1 MNINTDHILLLIGF
15 LAGIGLWRRLF
26 KTIIIYDYQKGLLY
40 RKGIFKKTLAAGKY
54 IYFKPNSSIDVID
67 MRQNLVTLPGQEIL
81 TKDNVNIK
89 VALLGFYT
97 VNDPEKTRHSENYYN
112 QFYNICQLVLRDQI
126 GLISVEELLATKN
139 SIEQQMLQIISEP
152 ASDLGLSVSRLAIK
166 DIILPGNLRKAFS
179 GILEAQ
185 KDAQRQLEKA
195 RGEQA
200 VLRKLANSSGMY
212 ESNPALLQARLIQAL
227 SSGNNSIVFTSDER
241 VLVKQSAGGQKILD
255 KQP

>member
-1 MNINTDHILLLIGF
+1 M
-15 LAGIGLWRRLF
+15 
-26 KTIIIYDYQKGLLY
+26 
-40 RKGIFKKTLAAGKY
+40 
-54 IYFKPNSSIDVID
+54 YFKPNSSIEIID
-67 MRQNLVTLPGQEIL
+67 MRKSLVTLSGQEIL

-89 VALLGFYT
+89 VTQVTFYN
-97 VNDPEKTRHSENYYN
+97 VADPEKTRLSEDYFGE
-112 QFYNICQLVLRDQI
+112 FYNLCQIVLRQVI
-126 GLISVEELLATKN
+126 GSISLEEFLDAKN
-139 SIEQQMLQIISEP
+139 AAEQQMLQIISEP
-152 ASDLGLSVSRLAIK
+152 AADLGLSVSRLAIK

-227 SSGNNSIVFTSDER
+227 SSGNNSIVFTSDDR
-241 VLVKQSAGGQKILD
+241 VLVKQSADSQQILD
-255 KQP
+255 KQS